1 MTTQCPDAVLFEGE
15 EFSVL
20 EIDDGDGGLTQ
31 DFFTPHD
38 FGMRGSMTSTANRKG
53 FSATYE
59 LVADTLCLVHFG
71 LCERTENYLPIAGV
85 QANIQSDG
93 SFGSYGGLNLP
104 VEFTGTVR
112 IARRRIDSGAAR
124 RTKTRTERP
133 FPYAKVI
140 DLKFGAGRLVSV
152 TTN

>member
-1 MTTQCPDAVLFEGE
+1 MTTQCPDALLFEGE

-38 FGMRGSMTSTANRKG
+38 FDMRGTMTSTANRKG

-59 LVADTLCLVHFG
+59 VVAGMLCLIRFG
-71 LCERTENYLPIAGV
+71 LCERTANYLPIAGV
-85 QANIQSDG
+85 PADVEPDG
-93 SFGSYGGLNLP
+93 SYGTYGGLNLP
-104 VEFTGTVR
+104 VGFTGTVR
-112 IARRRIDSGAAR
+112 IARGRNDAGSAR

-140 DLKFGAGRLVSV
+140 DLKF
-152 TTN
+152 